1 MVEGCLAVHWSHVE
15 QQVGVKRV
23 DHHLPLL
30 PPSSFFSSLRVS
42 PITTAGEGGKSELLQ
57 R

>member
-1 MVEGCLAVHWSHVE
+1 MVEGCLAVYWSHVE

-30 PPSSFFSSLRVS
+30 PPSSSFSLRVS

-57 R
+57 G